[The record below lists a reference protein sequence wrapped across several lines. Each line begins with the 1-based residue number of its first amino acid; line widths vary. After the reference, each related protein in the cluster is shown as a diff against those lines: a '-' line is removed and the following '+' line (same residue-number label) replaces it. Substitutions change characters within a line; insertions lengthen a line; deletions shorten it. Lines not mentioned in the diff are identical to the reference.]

1 MTDGNFGMFFCNEK
15 DGVLNQKAPSVKE
28 APWIVQLKSVFT
40 DVEDK
45 VTPYA
50 TKDSSFNDM
59 GEEID
64 RVARIYFVV
73 NEGDYRIFGLAQ
85 GVGEKGR
92 ATFSSEKIAEVINN
106 YPGKAFDIHK
116 NDNATDITPFIKLVE
131 ANGEASQE
139 VIEEFIKLKSKLLQ
153 KLGISLQ

>member
-1 MTDGNFGMFFCNEK
+1 MDDVNFGMFFCNEK
-15 DGVLNQKAPSVKE
+15 DGALNQKAASDKE

-50 TKDSSFNDM
+50 TKNKSFNEM
-59 GEEID
+59 GKEID

-73 NEGDYRIFGLAQ
+73 NKGDYRIFGLAQ
-85 GVGEKGR
+85 GVGEKDR
-92 ATFSSEKIAEVINN
+92 ATFSSEKIAEIIKNN
-106 YPGKAFDIHK
+106 PGKAFDIHK
-116 NDNATDITPFIKLVE
+116 DDKTTDITPFIKLVE

-139 VIEEFIKLKSKLLQ
+139 ILADFIELKSKLLQ
-153 KLGISLQ
+153 KLGIVL